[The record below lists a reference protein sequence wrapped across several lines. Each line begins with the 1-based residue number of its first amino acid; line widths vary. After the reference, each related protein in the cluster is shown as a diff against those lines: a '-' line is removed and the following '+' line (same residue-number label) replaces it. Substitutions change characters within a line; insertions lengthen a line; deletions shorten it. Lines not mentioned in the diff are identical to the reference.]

1 MRWPWAFAQVNRLL
15 LPPAGRIPTIRR
27 VMFRHVPNL
36 LTGSRLLLAI
46 AFFVMLSFYQYEGR
60 GDLPDH
66 WLLHWA
72 FLTYAVAL
80 FTDFLDGYL
89 ARKWKI
95 ESGFGRI
102 VDPFVDKVLVLGSF
116 IFFAGK
122 NFIVHVDGQPQHVV
136 RTITGVAPG
145 IVVILLARELLI
157 TSLRSSSEGGGKNF
171 GAAFS
176 GKVKMVFQ
184 SFTILAILLYVN
196 YFDWLHAHAEPYATY
211 LRDFGIWGTVAIT
224 VFSGLLYI
232 QRAMAMYREKG
243 PQ

>member
-1 MRWPWAFAQVNRLL
+1 
-15 LPPAGRIPTIRR
+15 
-27 VMFRHVPNL
+27 MFRHVPNL
-36 LTGSRLLLAI
+36 LTGSRLVLAI
-46 AFFVMLSFYQYEGR
+46 AFFVMLSFYQYKGR
-60 GDLPDH
+60 GDDPDH

-72 FLTYAVAL
+72 FLTYAIAL
-80 FTDFLDGYL
+80 TTDFLDGYL

-95 ESGFGRI
+95 ESGFGRV

-122 NFIVHVDGQPQHVV
+122 NFIIPAEGQPHVV

-157 TSLRSSSEGGGKNF
+157 TSLRGSSEGSGKSF

-184 SFTILAILLYVN
+184 SITILAILLYVN
-196 YFDWLHAHAEPYATY
+196 YFDWLRMHADPYATW
-211 LRDFGIWGTVAIT
+211 LRDFGIWGTVAVT
-224 VFSGLLYI
+224 VVSGLLYI
-232 QRAMAMYREKG
+232 QRAVTMYREKG
-243 PQ
+243 PA

>member
-1 MRWPWAFAQVNRLL
+1 
-15 LPPAGRIPTIRR
+15 
-27 VMFRHVPNL
+27 MFRHVPNL

-46 AFFVMLSFYQYEGR
+46 AFFVMLSFYQYDGR
-60 GDLPDH
+60 GDR

-72 FLTYAVAL
+72 FITYTVAL

-95 ESGFGRI
+95 ESGFGRV

-122 NFIVHVDGQPQHVV
+122 NFIIPEHTKQYVV
-136 RTITGVAPG
+136 KTITGVAPG

-157 TSLRSSSEGGGKNF
+157 TSIRGNSESSGKSF

-176 GKVKMVFQ
+176 GKVKMAFQ
-184 SFTILAILLYVN
+184 SGTILAILVYVN
-196 YFDWLHAHAEPYATY
+196 YYDWLRVHAEPAATY

-224 VFSGLLYI
+224 VISGVLYV
-232 QRAMAMYREKG
+232 QRALAMYREKPPG
-243 PQ
+243 EA